1 MAHVKFK
8 KLSECGS
15 AIPFGNDFKFR
26 MKVIVVLCDP
36 IKRLKSDFVHT
47 TKTTEPHAK
56 KIKSY
61 SKIEETV
68 KLKVNIKNW
77 SFI

>member
-1 MAHVKFK
+1 MKDPKFK
-8 KLSECGS
+8 KLQKEYGS
-15 AIPFGNDFKFR
+15 AISFGNDFKFR

-56 KIKSY
+56 RIKSY

-68 KLKVNIKNW
+68 KSLKLI
-77 SFI
+77 

>member
-1 MAHVKFK
+1 
-8 KLSECGS
+8 
-15 AIPFGNDFKFR
+15 

-56 KIKSY
+56 RIKSY
-61 SKIEETV
+61 SKIEEKV
-68 KLKVNIKNW
+68 KLNLKVNIKN
-77 SFI
+77 

>member
-1 MAHVKFK
+1 M
-8 KLSECGS
+8 
-15 AIPFGNDFKFR
+15 
-26 MKVIVVLCDP
+26 VLCDP

-56 KIKSY
+56 RIKSY

-68 KLKVNIKNW
+68 QNSLNTFKKFTSELLNFN
-77 SFI
+77 SFISMLVTDVRDEIC